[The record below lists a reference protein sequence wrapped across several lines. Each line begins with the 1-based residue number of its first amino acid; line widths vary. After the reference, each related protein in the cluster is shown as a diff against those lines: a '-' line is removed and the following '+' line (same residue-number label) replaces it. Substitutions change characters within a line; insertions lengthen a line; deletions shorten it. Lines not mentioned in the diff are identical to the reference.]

1 MALHTRK
8 DWGLMCGLSA
18 GNLSNYIKRGKVIL
32 TGELIDDSKPENID
46 FLQKFSGR
54 KQEKSNESEQKPRE
68 ISEDNKNSTKKEII
82 QRQKP
87 TNEAEVEGGYSL
99 DRKLKAQELKKKEAE
114 TRLLNLKEEKIRGE
128 HIPTE
133 LVRSIVILQ
142 SQSFVTAFKNGLEDF
157 ITIVAKAK
165 GMNVNEVAEARG
177 ELIRVINL
185 TANKAVEQAKKGID
199 NIVGEYA
206 VKREVGEHD

>member
-18 GNLSNYIKRGKVIL
+18 GNLSNYIKRGKVLL
-32 TGELIDDSKPENID
+32 TGDLIDDSKPENQD
-46 FLQKFSGR
+46 FRKKFTE
-54 KQEKSNESEQKPRE
+54 KKLEKSNEAEQKPAE
-68 ISEDNKNSTKKEII
+68 ISNEAPKSTKKEPV
-82 QRQKP
+82 QRSKT
-87 TNEAEVEGGYSL
+87 TNEGEGEGGFSL
-99 DRKLKAQELKKKEAE
+99 DRRLKAQELKKKEAE

-133 LVRSIVILQ
+133 LVRSIIIQQ
-142 SQSFVTAFKNGLEDF
+142 SQSFITAFKNGVEDF

-177 ELIRVINL
+177 ELTKVINL
-185 TANKAVEQAKKGID
+185 TANKAVEVAKKGID

-206 VKREVGEHD
+206 VKRDVGEHD